1 MKLPN
6 SKNAYVPKE
15 KLLGYLLSETHPVG
29 KSKAKFF
36 RKLGFDETN
45 VDKFERSLLSIARTK
60 DVEERKEIPYGVNY
74 IIKGLIKLP
83 NRKAASIKTV
93 WFVES
98 GQARPRFV
106 TAIPVI
112 ISIRKRRK

>member
-15 KLLGYLLSETHPVG
+15 KLSKYLLSETHPVG

-45 VDKFERSLLSIARTK
+45 VDKLEQILLSIARTNE
-60 DVEERKEIPYGVNY
+60 VENIKEMPYGVNY
-74 IIKGLIKLP
+74 AIHGVINLSG
-83 NRKAASIKTV
+83 NETVSIKTV
-93 WFVES
+93 WFIEH
-98 GQARPRFV
+98 GKDRPRFV
-106 TAIPVI
+106 TAIPV
-112 ISIRKRRK
+112 